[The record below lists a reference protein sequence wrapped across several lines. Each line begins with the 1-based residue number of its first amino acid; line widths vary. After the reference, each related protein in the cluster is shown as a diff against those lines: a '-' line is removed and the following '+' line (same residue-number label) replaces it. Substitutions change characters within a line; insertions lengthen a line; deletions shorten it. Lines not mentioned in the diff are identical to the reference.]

1 MAPRTDSSKRDS
13 SKRDSS
19 KRDPG
24 KKMRRKYCSFCKDKV
39 TYIDYKDLS
48 TLKRY
53 VSDKGKIRP
62 RRVTGTCK
70 QHQRDLALAIKRAR
84 ELALI
89 GYTYK

>member
-1 MAPRTDSSKRDS
+1 MAQRTDSKRDS
-13 SKRDSS
+13 SKRDA

-24 KKMRRKYCSFCKDKV
+24 KKLRRKYCSFCKDKV
-39 TYIDYKDLS
+39 TYIDYKDIS

-62 RRVTGTCK
+62 RRVTGTCR